1 MCGIVGLFGRS
12 PVSGAIY
19 ESLSML
25 QHRGQDAAGIATC
38 FEDRFYLEKGNG
50 LLTDVFDAGTM
61 ARLLGN
67 MGVGHVRYPT
77 AGCASVAEAQP
88 FYVNSPYGI
97 IFAHNGNLTNVSEIV
112 ESLFQTD
119 MRHLNTSSDSEVM
132 LNVFAHA
139 LARRGAVHPNEF
151 DIFAAV
157 EEVHRRCKG
166 GYAVVAMVAGVGMI
180 AFRDLHGIRPLVFG
194 VRGAAGARGEAGV
207 QEYGP
212 DAEYMVASETVA
224 LQVSGFQVD
233 HDLAPGEVIFIDME
247 GIVYTHQSLQA
258 HEKSPCL
265 FEFVYLARPDSVVD
279 GASVYQC
286 RINMGTKL
294 ARKIQREW
302 AHVPIDV
309 VIPIPST
316 SRVAAQ
322 EIATRLNL
330 PYRDAL
336 VRNRYVGRT
345 FIMPGQAQRKQSIR
359 RKLNPIPQVFQGKK
373 VLLVDDSIV
382 RGTTIREIIAMVREQ
397 GAEKVYVCSA
407 APPVR
412 FPNVYGI
419 DMPARSELIASGRN
433 VAQLAKEIG
442 ADDLIFQD
450 LEDLKQAITEA
461 SPGLTHFDTS
471 VFDGVYVTGD
481 ITEEYLNTLE
491 QKRNDAAKYTS
502 DVASHITRNLYAHL

>member
-1 MCGIVGLFGRS
+1 MCGIVGVFGHS
-12 PVSGAIY
+12 PVSQVIY
-19 ESLSML
+19 DSLSML

-38 FEDRFYLEKGNG
+38 FGGRFYLEKGNG
-50 LLTDVFDAGTM
+50 LITDVFDAGNM

-97 IFAHNGNLTNVSEIV
+97 IFAHNGNLTNVAEIV
-112 ESLFQTD
+112 DSLFETD

-139 LARRGAVHPNEF
+139 LTRRGAVKPNEF
-151 DIFAAV
+151 DVFAAV

-166 GYAVVAMVAGVGMI
+166 GYAVIAMVAGVGMI
-180 AFRDLHGIRPLVFG
+180 AFRDLNGIRPLVFG
-194 VRGAAGARGEAGV
+194 VKEEPGLRFDEGGS
-207 QEYGP
+207 
-212 DAEYMVASETVA
+212 EYMIASESVA
-224 LQVSGFQVD
+224 LQVGGFNLD

-247 GIVYTHQSLQA
+247 GTVYRHESLLAHQKA
-258 HEKSPCL
+258 PCL
-265 FEFVYLARPDSVVD
+265 FEYVYLARPDSVLD

-286 RINMGTKL
+286 RINMGVKL
-294 ARKIQREW
+294 AEKIKREW
-302 AHVPIDV
+302 PSLPIDV

-316 SRVAAQ
+316 SRIAAQ
-322 EIATRLNL
+322 EIATRLNI

-359 RKLNPIPQVFQGKK
+359 RKLNPIPHAFAGKN

-382 RGTTIREIIAMVREQ
+382 RGTTIREIIAMAREQ
-397 GAEKVYVCSA
+397 GARKVYVCSA

-419 DMPARSELIASGRN
+419 DMPARSELIATGKD
-433 VAQLAKEIG
+433 VQQLAREIG
-442 ADDLIFQD
+442 ADELIFQD
-450 LEDLKQAITEA
+450 LQDLKEAISEA
-461 SPGLTHFDTS
+461 CPGLTHFDTS

-481 ITEEYLNTLE
+481 ITEEYLDTLE
-491 QKRNDAAKYTS
+491 RKRNDAAKHTEN
-502 DVASHITRNLYAHL
+502 VASHITRNLSAHL

>member
-1 MCGIVGLFGRS
+1 MCGIVGVFGHN
-12 PVSGAIY
+12 PVSQVIY
-19 ESLSML
+19 DSLSML

-38 FEDRFYLEKGNG
+38 FGGRFYLEKGNG
-50 LLTDVFDAGTM
+50 LITDVFDAGNM

-67 MGVGHVRYPT
+67 MGIGHVRYPT

-97 IFAHNGNLTNVSEIV
+97 IFAHNGNLTNVTEIV
-112 ESLFQTD
+112 ESLFETD
-119 MRHLNTSSDSEVM
+119 MRHLNTTSDSEVM

-139 LARRGAVHPNEF
+139 MARRGAVKPNEF
-151 DIFAAV
+151 DVFAAV

-166 GYAVVAMVAGVGMI
+166 GYAVIAMIAGVGMV

-194 VRGAAGARGEAGV
+194 VREEPGLRFDKSDREF
-207 QEYGP
+207 
-212 DAEYMVASETVA
+212 MFASESVA
-224 LQVSGFQVD
+224 LQVSGFNLD
-233 HDLAPGEVIFIDME
+233 HDLAPGEVIFVDTE
-247 GIVYTHQSLQA
+247 GEVYTHQSLMA

-265 FEFVYLARPDSVVD
+265 FEYVYLARPDSVLD

-294 ARKIQREW
+294 AKKIQREW
-302 AHVPIDV
+302 SHLPIDV

-316 SRVAAQ
+316 SRIAAQ
-322 EIATRLNL
+322 EIATRINL

-345 FIMPGQAQRKQSIR
+345 FIMPGQAMRRQSIR
-359 RKLNPIPQVFQGKK
+359 RKLNPIPQAFQGKN

-382 RGTTIREIIAMVREQ
+382 RGNTIREIIAMTREQ
-397 GAEKVYVCSA
+397 GAKNVYVCSA

-419 DMPARSELIASGRN
+419 DMPARSELIANGKS
-433 VAQLAKEIG
+433 VQQLATEIG
-442 ADDLIFQD
+442 ADELIFQD
-450 LEDLKQAITEA
+450 LDDLKDSITEA
-461 SPGLTHFDTS
+461 APGLTRFDTS

-481 ITEEYLNTLE
+481 ITEEYLDTLE
-491 QKRNDAAKYTS
+491 RKRNDAAKHTE
-502 DVASHITRNLYAHL
+502 DVASHITRNLSAHL

>member
-1 MCGIVGLFGRS
+1 MCGIVGVFGHS
-12 PVSGAIY
+12 AVSSVIY

-50 LLTDVFDAGTM
+50 LLTDVFDPENM
-61 ARLLGN
+61 ARLLGD

-77 AGCASVAEAQP
+77 AGCSSVAEAQP

-112 ESLFQTD
+112 DNIFQRD

-132 LNVFAHA
+132 LNVLAHA
-139 LARRGAVHPNEF
+139 MARRGAVKPKEI
-151 DIFAAV
+151 DIFASV

-166 GYAVVAMVAGVGMI
+166 GYAVIAMDAGVGMI
-180 AFRDLHGIRPLVFG
+180 AFRDLYGIRPLVFG
-194 VRGAAGARGEAGV
+194 TRGHGK
-207 QEYGP
+207 
-212 DAEYMVASETVA
+212 DAEYMIASESVA
-224 LQVSGFQVD
+224 LQMSGFDLD
-233 HDLAPGEVIFIDME
+233 HDLAPGEVIFIDMA
-247 GIVYTHQSLQA
+247 GTVHRHVSPQA
-258 HEKSPCL
+258 HEKTPCI
-265 FEFVYLARPDSVVD
+265 FEFVYLARPDSVLD

-294 ARKIQREW
+294 AEKIKREW
-302 AHVPIDV
+302 AHLPIDV
-309 VIPIPST
+309 VVPIPST
-316 SRVAAQ
+316 SRIAAQ

-345 FIMPGQAQRKQSIR
+345 FIMPGQAQRRQSIR
-359 RKLNPIPQVFQGKK
+359 RKLNPIPSVFKGKN

-382 RGTTIREIIAMVREQ
+382 RGTTIKEIIAMVWEQ
-397 GAEKVYVCSA
+397 GANKVYVCSA

-433 VAQLAKEIG
+433 VQELAKEIG
-442 ADDLIFQD
+442 ADELIFQD
-450 LEDLKQAITEA
+450 LEDLKQAISDV
-461 SPGLTHFDTS
+461 SPGLTHFDTAI
-471 VFDGVYVTGD
+471 FDGVYVTGD

-491 QKRNDAAKYTS
+491 RKRNDTAKHTE
-502 DVASHITRNLYAHL
+502 DVTSHITRNLTAHI

>member
-1 MCGIVGLFGRS
+1 MCGIVGVFGHN
-12 PVSGAIY
+12 PVSQVIY
-19 ESLSML
+19 DSLSML

-38 FEDRFYLEKGNG
+38 FENRFYLEKGNG
-50 LLTDVFDAGTM
+50 LITEVFDAANM

-67 MGVGHVRYPT
+67 IGLGHVRYPT

-97 IFAHNGNLTNVSEIV
+97 VFAHNGNLTNVPDIV
-112 ESLFQTD
+112 GSLFHTD
-119 MRHLNTSSDSEVM
+119 MRHLNTTSDSEVM

-139 LARRGAVHPNEF
+139 LTRRGAVNPNEF

-166 GYAVVAMVAGVGMI
+166 GYAVVSVIAGVGMV

-194 VRGAAGARGEAGV
+194 SRTEGGKT
-207 QEYGP
+207 
-212 DAEYMVASETVA
+212 DYMIASESVA
-224 LQVSGFQVD
+224 LQVSGFKID
-233 HDLAPGEVIFIDME
+233 HDLAPGEVIFISNE
-247 GIVYTHQSLQA
+247 GELYTHTSLQA
-258 HEKSPCL
+258 HEKAPCL
-265 FEFVYLARPDSVVD
+265 FEYVYLARPDSTLD
-279 GASVYQC
+279 GASVYQS

-294 ARKIQREW
+294 ADKIKREW

-322 EIATRLNL
+322 EIATRLNI

-345 FIMPGQAQRKQSIR
+345 FIMPGQALRKQSIR
-359 RKLNPIPQVFQGKK
+359 RKLNPIPQVFEGKNI
-373 VLLVDDSIV
+373 LLVDDSIV
-382 RGTTIREIIAMVREQ
+382 RGTTIREIVAMVREQ
-397 GAEKVYVCSA
+397 GAKKVYVCSA

-419 DMPARSELIASGRN
+419 DMPARSELIANGKT
-433 VAQLAKEIG
+433 VQELATDIG
-442 ADDLIFQD
+442 ADELIFQD
-450 LEDLKQAITEA
+450 LQDLKDAITE
-461 SPGLTHFDTS
+461 SKPGLAHFDTS
-471 VFDGVYVTGD
+471 VFDGTYVTGD
-481 ITEEYLNTLE
+481 VTEEYLATLE
-491 QKRNDAAKYTS
+491 KQRNDTAKHTE
-502 DVASHITRNLYAHL
+502 DVASHINRNLSSRL

>member
-1 MCGIVGLFGRS
+1 MCGIVGVFGHRA
-12 PVSGAIY
+12 VSSVLY
-19 ESLSML
+19 EGLSML

-50 LLTDVFDAGTM
+50 LLTDVFKAGNM

-77 AGCASVAEAQP
+77 AGCSSVAEAQP

-112 ESLFQTD
+112 DNIFQTD
-119 MRHLNTSSDSEVM
+119 MRHLNTNSDSEVM
-132 LNVFAHA
+132 LNVLAHEM
-139 LARRGAVHPNEF
+139 ARRGAVKPNEI

-166 GYAVVAMVAGVGMI
+166 GYAVVAMVAGVGII

-194 VRGAAGARGEAGV
+194 SRGQGKE
-207 QEYGP
+207 
-212 DAEYMVASETVA
+212 AEYMIASESVA
-224 LQVSGFQVD
+224 LQGGGFD
-233 HDLAPGEVIFIDME
+233 LDRDLAPGEVIYIDMH
-247 GIVYTHQSLQA
+247 GAVHSHVSPQA
-258 HEKSPCL
+258 YEKTPCI
-265 FEFVYLARPDSVVD
+265 FEFVYLARPDSVLD

-294 ARKIQREW
+294 AAKIIREW
-302 AHVPIDV
+302 AHLPIDV
-309 VIPIPST
+309 VIPIPTT

-322 EIATRLNL
+322 EIAAQLNL

-345 FIMPGQAQRKQSIR
+345 FIMPGQAQRRLSVR
-359 RKLNPIPQVFQGKK
+359 RKLNPIPKFFQGKN

-397 GAEKVYVCSA
+397 GAKKVYVCSA
-407 APPVR
+407 SPPVR

-433 VAQLAKEIG
+433 VQELAKDIG
-442 ADDLIFQD
+442 ADELIFQD
-450 LEDLKQAITEA
+450 LEDLKEAITDA
-461 SPGLTHFDTS
+461 APGLTHFDTS
-471 VFDGVYVTGD
+471 IFDGIYVTGD
-481 ITEEYLNTLE
+481 ITEAYLNTLE
-491 QKRNDAAKYTS
+491 QKRNDAAKHTE
-502 DVASHITRNLYAHL
+502 DVASYITRNLSAHL

>member
-1 MCGIVGLFGRS
+1 MCGIVGVFGYN
-12 PVSGAIY
+12 PVSQTIY

-50 LLTDVFDAGTM
+50 LMTEVFNPGNM

-67 MGVGHVRYPT
+67 MGIGHVRYPT

-97 IFAHNGNLTNVSEIV
+97 VFAHNGNLTNVPDIIEG
-112 ESLFQTD
+112 LFHTD
-119 MRHLNTSSDSEVM
+119 MRHLNTTSDSEVM

-139 LARRGAVHPNEF
+139 LTRRGAVKPNEF

-166 GYAVVAMVAGVGMI
+166 GYAVIATIAGVGMV
-180 AFRDLHGIRPLVFG
+180 AFRDLNGIRPLVFG
-194 VRGAAGARGEAGV
+194 SRVEDGKK
-207 QEYGP
+207 
-212 DAEYMVASETVA
+212 EYMVASESVA
-224 LQVSGFQVD
+224 LQVSGFALE
-233 HDLAPGEVIFIDME
+233 HDLAPGETVFIDMTGE
-247 GIVYTHQSLQA
+247 LYTHQSVLA
-258 HEKSPCL
+258 REKAPCL
-265 FEFVYLARPDSVVD
+265 FEYVYLARPDSVLD
-279 GASVYQC
+279 GASVYQA

-294 ARKIQREW
+294 AEKIKREW
-302 AHVPIDV
+302 AHLPIDV

-316 SRVAAQ
+316 SRIAAQ
-322 EIATRLNL
+322 EIATRLGL

-345 FIMPGQAQRKQSIR
+345 FIMPGQAQRKKSIR
-359 RKLNPIPQVFQGKK
+359 RKLNPIPQVFEGKN

-382 RGTTIREIIAMVREQ
+382 RGTTIREIVAMVREQ
-397 GAEKVYVCSA
+397 GAKKVYVCSA

-419 DMPARSELIASGRN
+419 DMPARSELIATGKS
-433 VAQLAKEIG
+433 VEELAKTIG
-442 ADDLIFQD
+442 ADELIFQD
-450 LEDLKQAITEA
+450 LDDLKDAITEA
-461 SPGLTHFDTS
+461 APGLSHFDTS
-471 VFDGVYVTGD
+471 VFDGKYVTGD
-481 ITEEYLNTLE
+481 VTEEYLATLE
-491 QKRNDAAKYTS
+491 KQRNDAAKHTE
-502 DVASHITRNLYAHL
+502 DVASHITRNLSAQL

>member
-1 MCGIVGLFGRS
+1 L
-12 PVSGAIY
+12 Y

-25 QHRGQDAAGIATC
+25 QHRGQDAAGMATC
-38 FEDRFYLEKGNG
+38 FKERFYLEKGNG
-50 LLTDVFDAGTM
+50 LITDVFDANNM
-61 ARLLGN
+61 ARLLGD

-77 AGCASVAEAQP
+77 AGCSSVAEAQP

-112 ESLFQTD
+112 ESLFETD

-139 LARRGAVHPNEF
+139 LVRRGAVKPNEF
-151 DIFAAV
+151 DVFAAV

-166 GYAVVAMVAGVGMI
+166 GYAVVAMIAGVGLV

-194 VRGAAGARGEAGV
+194 KRHEPGLRLDAAGT
-207 QEYGP
+207 
-212 DAEYMVASETVA
+212 EYMVASESVA
-224 LQVSGFQVD
+224 LQVSGFELD
-233 HDLAPGEVIFIDME
+233 HDFAPGEVVFIDME
-247 GIVYTHQSLQA
+247 GTVHRHESLLAKQKA
-258 HEKSPCL
+258 PCL
-265 FEFVYLARPDSVVD
+265 FEFVYLARPDSVLD
-279 GASVYQC
+279 GASVYEC
-286 RINMGTKL
+286 RVNMGKKL
-294 ARKIQREW
+294 AAKIQREW
-302 AHVPIDV
+302 TGVPIDV

-316 SRVAAQ
+316 SRIAAQ
-322 EIATRLNL
+322 EIATRLGL

-345 FIMPGQAQRKQSIR
+345 FIMPGQAQRKKSIR
-359 RKLNPIPQVFQGKK
+359 RKLNPIPHVFQGKN

-397 GAEKVYVCSA
+397 GARKVYVCSA

-419 DMPARSELIASGRN
+419 DMPARSELIAHGRD
-433 VAQLAKEIG
+433 VRQLCEDIG
-442 ADDLIFQD
+442 ADELIFQD
-450 LEDLKQAITEA
+450 LADLKEAIQEA
-461 SPGLTHFDTS
+461 APGLLHFDTS

-481 ITEEYLNTLE
+481 ITDEYLNTLE
-491 QKRNDAAKYTS
+491 RERNDAAKHTE
-502 DVASHITRNLYAHL
+502 DVASHITRNLTAHI

>member
-1 MCGIVGLFGRS
+1 MCGIVGVFGHS
-12 PVSGAIY
+12 AVSSVLY
-19 ESLSML
+19 ESLSTL

-50 LLTDVFDAGTM
+50 LLTDVFDAGNM
-61 ARLLGN
+61 ARLLGD
-67 MGVGHVRYPT
+67 MGIGHVRYPT

-97 IFAHNGNLTNVSEIV
+97 MFAHNGNLTNVSEIE
-112 ESLFQTD
+112 ESVFQTD
-119 MRHLNTSSDSEVM
+119 MRHLNTNSDSEVM

-139 LARRGAVHPNEF
+139 MARIGAVKPDEF
-151 DIFAAV
+151 DVFAGV

-166 GYAVVAMVAGVGMI
+166 GYAVVAMIAGVGVL

-194 VRGAAGARGEAGV
+194 TRGQGNET
-207 QEYGP
+207 
-212 DAEYMVASETVA
+212 EYMIASESVA
-224 LQVSGFQVD
+224 LQVGGFDLD
-233 HDLAPGEVIFIDME
+233 HDLAPGEVIFIDMK
-247 GIVYTHQSLQA
+247 GTVHRHISLQA
-258 HEKSPCL
+258 HEKSPCM

-294 ARKIQREW
+294 AEKIKREW
-302 AHVPIDV
+302 PDVQIDV
-309 VIPIPST
+309 VTPIPST

-336 VRNRYVGRT
+336 VKNRYVGRT
-345 FIMPGQAQRKQSIR
+345 FIMPGQALRKQSIR
-359 RKLNPIPQVFQGKK
+359 RKLNPIPKVFQGKN

-382 RGTTIREIIAMVREQ
+382 RGTTIREIVAMVWEQ
-397 GAEKVYVCSA
+397 GAKNVYVCSA

-419 DMPARSELIASGRN
+419 DMPARSELIANGRS
-433 VAQLAKEIG
+433 VQELAKEIG
-442 ADDLIFQD
+442 ATNLIFQD
-450 LEDLKQAITEA
+450 LEDLEAAITEA
-461 SPGLTHFDTS
+461 APELKHFDTS
-471 VFDGVYVTGD
+471 IFDGVYVTGD
-481 ITEEYLNTLE
+481 ITEDYLNTLE
-491 QKRNDAAKYTS
+491 QKRNDAAKHTE
-502 DVASHITRNLYAHL
+502 DVASHITRNLSAHL

>member
-1 MCGIVGLFGRS
+1 MCGIVGVFGYS
-12 PVSGAIY
+12 PVSSVIY

-38 FEDRFYLEKGNG
+38 FKDRFYLEKGNG
-50 LLTDVFDAGTM
+50 LLTDVFDAGNM

-67 MGVGHVRYPT
+67 MGIGHVRYPT

-112 ESLFQTD
+112 ESLFETD

-139 LARRGAVHPNEF
+139 MARRGAVKPNEF
-151 DIFAAV
+151 DVFAAV

-166 GYAVVAMVAGVGMI
+166 GYAVIAMIAGVGMV

-194 VRGAAGARGEAGV
+194 TRAQDARGAGLPGV
-207 QEYGP
+207 KL
-212 DAEYMVASETVA
+212 DSEYMIASESVA
-224 LQVSGFQVD
+224 LQVAGFEID
-233 HDLAPGEVIFIDME
+233 HDLAPGEVVFVDMDGNVFRHE
-247 GIVYTHQSLQA
+247 SLQA
-258 HEKSPCL
+258 HEKAPCL
-265 FEFVYLARPDSVVD
+265 FEYVYLARPDSVLD
-279 GASVYQC
+279 GASVYEC

-294 ARKIQREW
+294 AQKIKREW

-322 EIATRLNL
+322 EIATRLQL

-345 FIMPGQAQRKQSIR
+345 FIMPGQAQRRKSIR
-359 RKLNPIPQVFQGKK
+359 RKLNPIPQAFNGKN

-397 GAEKVYVCSA
+397 GAKHVYVCSA

-419 DMPARSELIASGRN
+419 DMPARSELIASGRD
-433 VAQLAKEIG
+433 VRQLAHDIG
-442 ADDLIFQD
+442 ADELIFQD
-450 LEDLKQAITEA
+450 LQDLKDAISEA
-461 SPGLTHFDTS
+461 APGLTTFDAS
-471 VFDGVYVTGD
+471 VFDGIYVTGD
-481 ITEEYLNTLE
+481 ITEEYLDTLE
-491 QKRNDAAKYTS
+491 RQRNDAAKHTE
-502 DVASHITRNLYAHL
+502 DVASHITRNLSAHL